1 MYSFLFKHA
10 STLLYGALISI
21 AVASGWVFYSHYTNL
36 KTSLAEANKTVIEQ
50 SVAMTQLNESNKHNV
65 EQYQKQK
72 QSYDRLLTDL
82 KALED
87 KKVEQNSR
95 AQKEQSE
102 IKEAIDNAPNEI
114 KECLRM
120 PIPESAIRSL
130 RKPS

>member
-1 MYSFLFKHA
+1 MYSFILKHG
-10 STLLYGALISI
+10 STLLYGGLIAI
-21 AVASGWVFYSHYTNL
+21 VLFSGYSFHSHYTGM
-36 KTSLAEANKTVIEQ
+36 KESLTEANKTVIEQ
-50 SVAMTQLNESNKHNV
+50 SIALTQLNEANSHHISL
-65 EQYQKQK
+65 YQQQK
-72 QSYDRLLTDL
+72 LSYDKLLIDL

-87 KKVEQNSR
+87 KKAQQNSQ

-120 PIPESAIRSL
+120 PIPDSAIRSL